1 MTILEEEQIANSII
15 DIRSSQHQETSHQD
29 IVNCLNAAPGERSFP
44 TYLLYDTRGLQLYE
58 DIIMNDDAY
67 YLIESEVDILTK
79 WAEKMAD
86 NIPHGGMVVEL
97 GSGCLRKTEIL
108 LAALNRQRKN
118 INYYALDLSFDEI
131 HRSLRVLPKYEFVHT
146 FGLHGTYEDGL
157 GWLSQPE
164 QRAKKGKCIL
174 WLGSS
179 LGNFE
184 RSDAAK
190 FLTSMGEAL
199 EPEDM
204 AIIAMDGCKDGER
217 VRYAYSHHGPWA
229 LNGLKSA
236 NNLLGKEVF
245 VESDWTTIGEWD
257 EDISRHRSNFLCL
270 KDSAP
275 GALGGF
281 KQGEKFGYAQSNKYT
296 PEEAGRLFK
305 VAGLQEVS
313 RWGNQRGDYHLYMI
327 NLQV

>member
-1 MTILEEEQIANSII
+1 MTIVEENKILNSII
-15 DIRSSQHQETSHQD
+15 DIRSSEHQETSHQD
-29 IVNCLNAAPGERSFP
+29 ILNCLNAAPDERVFP
-44 TYLLYDTRGLQLYE
+44 SYLLYDTRGLQIYE
-58 DIIMNDDAY
+58 DLIMNDEAY
-67 YLIESEVDILTK
+67 YLIESEIDILQK
-79 WAEKMAD
+79 WAEDITDK
-86 NIPHGGMVVEL
+86 IPYGGMVVEL

-157 GWLSQPE
+157 SWLSQPA

-179 LGNFE
+179 IGNFE
-184 RSDAAK
+184 RSDAEK
-190 FLTSMGEAL
+190 FFTSMSEAL

-204 AIIAMDGCKDGER
+204 AIIAIDGCRDGER
-217 VRYAYSHHGPWA
+217 VRHAYSHHGAWA
-229 LNGLKSA
+229 LNGLKAA
-236 NNLLGKEVF
+236 NTLLKKEIF
-245 VESDWTTIGEWD
+245 IEDDWTTIGKWD
-257 EDISRHRSNFLCL
+257 AEIGRHESLYLSL

-275 GALGGF
+275 SSLGCF
-281 KQGEKFGYAQSNKYT
+281 KKGEKMRYAQSNKYT
-296 PEEAGRLFK
+296 PEEAGMLFK
-305 VAGLQEVS
+305 TSGLQEAF

-327 NLQV
+327 NRKV